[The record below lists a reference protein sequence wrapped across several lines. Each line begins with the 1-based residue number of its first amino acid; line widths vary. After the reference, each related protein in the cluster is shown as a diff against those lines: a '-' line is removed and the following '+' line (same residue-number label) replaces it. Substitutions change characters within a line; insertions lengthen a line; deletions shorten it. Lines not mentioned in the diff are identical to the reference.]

1 MTGNRQR
8 TVVVV
13 LFLCVGVLLVALVA
27 KDSATEVRATV
38 TPDPCT
44 GWWCTWSGV
53 VYADAAGPG
62 HEVEGAAVRLSQ
74 SSYCSPTKGHHET
87 TTGPDGSFEF
97 EIYLHD
103 TDGFTIR
110 VDREGYAPASQ
121 SIGGFDCLF
130 CSCPPFEIVLKSSD
144 TL

>member
-1 MTGNRQR
+1 MIHQ
-8 TVVVV
+8 
-13 LFLCVGVLLVALVA
+13 GVELLVRDGRGDGVVQLRVA
-27 KDSATEVRATV
+27 GDLPAHVLDGADGGCRV
-38 TPDPCT
+38 D
-44 GWWCTWSGV
+44 SGV

-62 HEVEGAAVRLSQ
+62 HEVDGLVVQLSQ
-74 SSYCSPTKGHHET
+74 SSYCSPTKGHRET

-110 VDREGYAPASQ
+110 VEQEGYESASQ
-121 SIGGFDCLF
+121 SFGGFDCLF